1 MKISVTIASHKG
13 DRTTN
18 FQDIQY
24 QFTSHLRD
32 PENSPAPASIEDRR
46 MQIYRDLL
54 YNNVE
59 DFLSNSFPVLRQIM
73 AEQQWHLLIRD
84 YFKTHQART
93 PLFPKMPQ
101 EFLQYLDQE
110 RPSENNDFPFLKE
123 LAHYEWLELA
133 VSIDIRNLEMEEVD
147 ANGDLLS
154 GIPVLSPLAW
164 PFAYKFPVHKIS
176 PEYLPEQAP
185 VQATYLVVYRDHDDE
200 VGFMELNPV
209 SARLIEHLQ
218 TNNSLSG
225 TKILEGIAAELQHPE
240 PQVVIDGGKQILQ
253 GMQQKDIVLG
263 TKKN

>member
-1 MKISVTIASHKG
+1 MEKRVTIASQKG
-13 DRTTN
+13 DRLAS

-24 QFTSHLRD
+24 QFTRHIRD

-54 YNNVE
+54 YNSVE
-59 DFLSNSFPVLRQIM
+59 DFLSNSFPVLRKIM
-73 AEQQWHLLIRD
+73 TGPQWHSLIRD

-110 RPSENNDFPFLKE
+110 RAAQNNDFPFLKE

-133 VSIDIRNLEMEEVD
+133 ISIDIRNLDIDGVD
-147 ANGDLLS
+147 AKGDLLN

-185 VQATYLVVYRDHDDE
+185 EQATYLVVYRDRDNE
-200 VGFMELNPV
+200 VGFTELNSV
-209 SARLIEHLQ
+209 SARLIEQLQ
-218 TNNSLSG
+218 TNDSLSG
-225 TKILEGIAAELQHPE
+225 VKILESIAAELQHPE

-253 GMQQKDIVLG
+253 GMYEKDIILG
-263 TKKN
+263 TRED